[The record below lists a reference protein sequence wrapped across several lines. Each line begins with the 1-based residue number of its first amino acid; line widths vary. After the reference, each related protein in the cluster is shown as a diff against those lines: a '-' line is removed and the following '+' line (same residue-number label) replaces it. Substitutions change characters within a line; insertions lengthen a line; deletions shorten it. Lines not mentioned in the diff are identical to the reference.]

1 MPDSKSHTDR
11 IRRPHVGT
19 FGMETHL
26 KGKSEAISGANK
38 PAAYHLDIFVDF
50 FESGLYIIIV
60 AGLDLSGVCSLF
72 KGRHD

>member
-1 MPDSKSHTDR
+1 
-11 IRRPHVGT
+11 
-19 FGMETHL
+19 METHL

>member
-1 MPDSKSHTDR
+1 MQVLFEVEAHA
-11 IRRPHVGT
+11 
-19 FGMETHL
+19 
-26 KGKSEAISGANK
+26 KGKSEVIPDANK
-38 PAAYHLDIFVDF
+38 PAGYYLDIFVDF